1 MKMELKNLNTK
12 VNIFIHSKRIEL
24 ANLMKWLPLQVACG
38 YCSAYPTEN
47 CHLNRDQNDLILPQ
61 SKFNLN

>member
-1 MKMELKNLNTK
+1 MELKKLNTK
-12 VNIFIHSKRIEL
+12 VNIFIHFKRIEL

-38 YCSAYPTEN
+38 YCSVYPIEN

-61 SKFNLN
+61 PKFNLS